1 MSNCLK
7 LFFKIIRQKQNRN
20 KIKNRN
26 KLKKTPTN
34 TQKKF

>member
-26 KLKKTPTN
+26 KLKENPNN